1 MDKHVLRRWRNG
13 FGAHIYGQAIVVLI
27 QLVGVPVLL
36 HYWGTQL
43 YGEWL
48 ILSAIPTYLSM
59 TDLGFSQSAAN
70 DMTQRVARGDVDGAL
85 AVFQSLGAMVFS
97 VALIGLLV
105 VLALLITLPI
115 GHWMHFQVLSSRD
128 VRWVLALL
136 AAEVLA
142 RLTEGV
148 SHAGYRSTGDYALHV
163 GIFYSTLLA
172 QSAMVWIVAAAGFGP
187 VFAAAA
193 ILVVRILEAPIV
205 AWLLVHRHPEL
216 SFGLTHAK
224 REHLRMLV
232 KPAFA
237 NVSMPLAQALNVQ
250 GMVLAIGGTLGPLAV
265 VTFSTLRTLTRV
277 ALQAVM
283 TVSQAAEPE
292 LAAAYGSGERLLLAD
307 LYVHAL
313 RAGIWLSCAAAAVLA
328 VVGAPLL
335 TFWTRGKVT
344 MNASLF
350 RWLLLSGVLSALW
363 FTSLTALKAAN
374 RHVRA
379 ASLYALVTGI
389 TVVLAAVLLH
399 FTGRLASAGMALV
412 LIDLIMILFSLPA
425 AARLGAGK
433 PGSSLLAALD
443 PAPLFGLVR
452 SAARDH

>member
-1 MDKHVLRRWRNG
+1 
-13 FGAHIYGQAIVVLI
+13 
-27 QLVGVPVLL
+27 
-36 HYWGTQL
+36 
-43 YGEWL
+43 
-48 ILSAIPTYLSM
+48 
-59 TDLGFSQSAAN
+59 
-70 DMTQRVARGDVDGAL
+70 
-85 AVFQSLGAMVFS
+85 
-97 VALIGLLV
+97 
-105 VLALLITLPI
+105 
-115 GHWMHFQVLSSRD
+115 
-128 VRWVLALL
+128 
-136 AAEVLA
+136 
-142 RLTEGV
+142 
-148 SHAGYRSTGDYALHV
+148 
-163 GIFYSTLLA
+163 
-172 QSAMVWIVAAAGFGP
+172 
-187 VFAAAA
+187 
-193 ILVVRILEAPIV
+193 
-205 AWLLVHRHPEL
+205 
-216 SFGLTHAK
+216 
-224 REHLRMLV
+224 MLV

-433 PGSSLLAALD
+433 PGSSLLAAFD
-443 PAPLFGLVR
+443 PGPLFGLVR

>member
-97 VALIGLLV
+97 VAFIGLVV

-115 GHWMHFQVLSSRD
+115 GRWMHFQVLSSTD

-136 AAEVLA
+136 AAEVLV

-148 SHAGYRSTGDYALHV
+148 SHAGFRAHGDYALHV
-163 GIFYSTLLA
+163 GIYYSTLLC
-172 QSAMVWIVAAAGFGP
+172 QSAFVWIVAAAGFGP
-187 VFAAAA
+187 VAAAA
-193 ILVVRILEAPIV
+193 VVVAVRALETPVAALVLVR
-205 AWLLVHRHPEL
+205 RHPAL
-216 SFGLTHAK
+216 AFGLVHAK
-224 REHLRMLV
+224 REHLRGLI
-232 KPAFA
+232 KPAIA
-237 NVSMPLAQALNVQ
+237 NVTMPFAQALNLQ

-265 VTFSTLRTLTRV
+265 VVFSTLRTMARLAV
-277 ALQAVM
+277 QAVQ

-292 LAAAYGSGERLLLAD
+292 LAAAYGSGERLLLAE
-307 LYVHAL
+307 LFVHAL
-313 RAGIWLSCAAAAVLA
+313 RAGIWLSCAAAVVLLVA
-328 VVGAPLL
+328 GGSILS
-335 TFWTRGKVT
+335 FWTRGKVA
-344 MNASLF
+344 MDVALF
-350 RWLLLSGVLSALW
+350 RWLLVSAVFGALW
-363 FTSLTALKAAN
+363 FSSLTVLKAAN

-379 ASLYALVTGI
+379 ASLYAVVTAI
-389 TVVLAAVLLH
+389 SVVLATSLLH
-399 FTGRLASAGMALV
+399 VTGRLASAGMALV
-412 LIDLIMILFSLPA
+412 LVDLVMIGYALPA
-425 AARLGAGK
+425 AARLC
-433 PGSSLLAALD
+433 GSRSVGVVVAALD
-443 PAPLFGLVR
+443 PVPLVR
-452 SAARDH
+452 LVRKAAHDT